1 MSIAELLV
9 PEFDQEMASTR
20 KTLERVPD
28 DKLEWKAHPK
38 SNSIVWVARHLA
50 EIPGWTALTLNSPS
64 LDLNPPGGEPYKPST
79 ASSRDEILALFD
91 KNVATAREALQG
103 ASDATF
109 DEPWSLLSGG
119 QVIFTMPKYSVMRT
133 MILNH
138 IVHHRA
144 HLLVYLRMNDIPV
157 PGMYGPSG
165 DEEWQ
170 Q

>member
-1 MSIAELLV
+1 MSIAQLLV

-79 ASSRDEILALFD
+79 AGSRDEILALFD
-91 KNVATAREALQG
+91 KNVAAARQSLEA
-103 ASDATF
+103 ANDATF
-109 DEPWSLLSGG
+109 AEPWSLLSGG
-119 QVIFTMPKYSVMRT
+119 QVIFTMPKYNVVRT

-138 IVHHRA
+138 TVHHRA
-144 HLLVYLRMNDIPV
+144 HLLVYLRLNEIPV

-165 DEEWQ
+165 DEDWQ